1 MVVIFWRIERG
12 MKKKI
17 KILQDTI
24 KSLTLM
30 ILIWVIC
37 RMLFKMENVHNVIC
51 NIFFIT
57 IYTLTIMFRQEKE
70 LHSFWKKS
78 YEELY
83 DMTTNMYQEI
93 IDKVDEQKRT
103 EREDNK
109 NEQIK
114 ISINSDNRNNSN

>member
-1 MVVIFWRIERG
+1 
-12 MKKKI
+12 
-17 KILQDTI
+17 
-24 KSLTLM
+24 
-30 ILIWVIC
+30 
-37 RMLFKMENVHNVIC
+37 
-51 NIFFIT
+51 
-57 IYTLTIMFRQEKE
+57 MFRQEKE